1 MTPIVTKPKID
12 ILTMRLLVSVS
23 RESCFS
29 NLDTILRRYFD
40 VVVTKE
46 IRAGTANVRIN
57 NCLLLLVFSPHSELS

>member
-29 NLDTILRRYFD
+29 NLDTILSRYFD
-40 VVVTKE
+40 IVVTVE

-57 NCLLLLVFSPHSELS
+57 NCLL